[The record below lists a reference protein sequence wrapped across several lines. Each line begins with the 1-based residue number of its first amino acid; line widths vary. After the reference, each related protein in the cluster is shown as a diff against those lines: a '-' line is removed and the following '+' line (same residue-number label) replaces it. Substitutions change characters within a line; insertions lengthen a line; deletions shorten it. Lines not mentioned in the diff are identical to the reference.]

1 MAKRRLNRQQK
12 WRIDKISQE
21 KSLRAQKKDRDIS
34 RQISSG
40 DLSCEQKG
48 LVISHFGKLIDVE
61 ALEGEDTGVLHRCHF
76 RANIDNL
83 VTGDEVIWRAGSDR
97 SGVIETVLER
107 RSLLQRPDSYGN
119 LKPVAS
125 NIDNLVIVASP
136 VPLTYSILIDRY
148 LVAAENMHIEPVILL
163 NKTDLIDDQNRDE
176 LEALMGSYQRLGYRI
191 LTASVVEKNGLEA
204 FTDFLNQKNTVL
216 AGQSGVG
223 KSSLI
228 KALLPDQDIRIGEV
242 SDANMKGR
250 HTTTTARLF
259 HLPGGGNLIDSPG
272 IREFGLWHMDDD
284 ELLFGFREF
293 RPLIGTCKF
302 RNCQHDHEPGCA
314 FSRAVESGAIS
325 EERFA
330 NFKKLRSTLGDLN
343 MKSHNNLTT

>member
-1 MAKRRLNRQQK
+1 MTKRRLNRQQK
-12 WRIDKISQE
+12 WRIEKISQE
-21 KSLRAQKKDRDIS
+21 KTRRAEKKDRDIA
-34 RQISSG
+34 RQLISG

-61 ALEGEDTGVLHRCHF
+61 ALEGEDTGTLHRCHF
-76 RANIDNL
+76 RANINNL
-83 VTGDEVIWRAGSDR
+83 VTGDEVIWRAGSDH
-97 SGVIETVLER
+97 SGVIETVIER

-125 NIDNLVIVASP
+125 NIDNLIIVASP

-163 NKTDLIDDQNRDE
+163 NKTDLIDDNNRDK
-176 LEALMGSYQRLGYRI
+176 LDALMTGYRQLGYRI
-191 LTASVVEKNGLEA
+191 LTASVVDQNGLQA
-204 FTDFLNQKNTVL
+204 FTHFLNGKNTVL

-228 KALLPDQDIRIGEV
+228 KALLPDQEIRIAGI
-242 SDANMKGR
+242 SDANLKGK

-259 HLPGGGNLIDSPG
+259 HLPCGGNLIDSPG
-272 IREFGLWHMDDD
+272 IREFGLWHMNDA
-284 ELLFGFREF
+284 ELLFGFKEF

-314 FSRAVESGAIS
+314 LVNAVASGTIS
-325 EERFA
+325 ERRFT
-330 NFKKLRSTLGDLN
+330 NYKKLKSTLNELTI
-343 MKSHNNLTT
+343 KSNTT